1 MVLFFPEF
9 PGGARSA
16 KGGYARILGA

>member
-1 MVLFFPEF
+1 MAVC

-16 KGGYARILGA
+16 VAR